1 MPHHR
6 QPCSPA
12 VTQESE
18 PNFVRERGEEG
29 GLKSDKSILEIGY
42 ISGSEH
48 TGENLTETERS
59 TKSTQTDIYIYIYI
73 YSNSPLET
81 RSCRVWISTSL
92 YFVPHRYQPSA
103 YFFFPLR
110 IIGLHGCFCYKVSEP
125 QQSIPSKPQI
135 KITTSLELINRA
147 ILKIELLRVY
157 NSDIFF
163 FRNIIIFIRYK
174 SGSFQSGSLRSKA
187 SPKPKIGGME

>member
-18 PNFVRERGEEG
+18 PNFVRKGGGGGRGSKVRQEHSRDWLYFKERAYRGEFDWNG
-29 GLKSDKSILEIGY
+29 TFDEI
-42 ISGSEH
+42 H
-48 TGENLTETERS
+48 TNR
-59 TKSTQTDIYIYIYI
+59 YIYI

-103 YFFFPLR
+103 YFFFPFR

>member
-1 MPHHR
+1 MR
-6 QPCSPA
+6 KG
-12 VTQESE
+12 
-18 PNFVRERGEEG
+18 GEEG

-59 TKSTQTDIYIYIYI
+59 TKSTQTDIYIY
-73 YSNSPLET
+73 SNSPLET

-103 YFFFPLR
+103 YFFFPFR

-147 ILKIELLRVY
+147 ILKIELLGVY

-163 FRNIIIFIRYK
+163 FRNVIIFIRYK
-174 SGSFQSGSLRSKA
+174 SGSFRSGSGSIQGV
-187 SPKPKIGGME
+187 PKIGGTE

>member
-1 MPHHR
+1 MHELNKSLETAGIDLHIRRGIMPHHR

-59 TKSTQTDIYIYIYI
+59 TKSTQTDIYI
-73 YSNSPLET
+73 
-81 RSCRVWISTSL
+81 
-92 YFVPHRYQPSA
+92 
-103 YFFFPLR
+103 
-110 IIGLHGCFCYKVSEP
+110 
-125 QQSIPSKPQI
+125 
-135 KITTSLELINRA
+135 
-147 ILKIELLRVY
+147 
-157 NSDIFF
+157 
-163 FRNIIIFIRYK
+163 
-174 SGSFQSGSLRSKA
+174 
-187 SPKPKIGGME
+187 

>member
-59 TKSTQTDIYIYIYI
+59 TKSTQTDIYIYIAIVLSKHVRAEFGYLLL
-73 YSNSPLET
+73 S
-81 RSCRVWISTSL
+81 IS
-92 YFVPHRYQPSA
+92 F
-103 YFFFPLR
+103 R
-110 IIGLHGCFCYKVSEP
+110 IV
-125 QQSIPSKPQI
+125 
-135 KITTSLELINRA
+135 TNRP
-147 ILKIELLRVY
+147 RT
-157 NSDIFF
+157 FF
-163 FRNIIIFIRYK
+163 FR
-174 SGSFQSGSLRSKA
+174 SELLA
-187 SPKPKIGGME
+187 STAVFATK

>member
-59 TKSTQTDIYIYIYI
+59 TKSTQTDIYIYI

-147 ILKIELLRVY
+147 ILKIELLGVY

-163 FRNIIIFIRYK
+163 FRNVIIFIRYK
-174 SGSFQSGSLRSKA
+174 SGSFRSGSGSIQGV
-187 SPKPKIGGME
+187 PKIGGTE